1 MMKNRMILMVVNL
14 MIVVIVHAQDATTNQ
29 EIHALIDQYT
39 QARETKDTALLDRI
53 LAPDVD
59 QLVSSGTWRND
70 KKESMKGMLQ
80 SSQNNPGT
88 RKITIE
94 KVRMLNASSG
104 IVDTK
109 YEIENT
115 DGSTRKMWS
124 TFIVV
129 YHEDRWK
136 ISAIRNMLPAG

>member
-1 MMKNRMILMVVNL
+1 MVVNL

-53 LAPDVD
+53 LAPVVD

-94 KVRMLNASSG
+94 KVRMLNATSG

>member
-1 MMKNRMILMVVNL
+1 MVVNL
-14 MIVVIVHAQDATTNQ
+14 MIVATVHAQDAKTNQ
-29 EIHALIDQYT
+29 AIHSLIDQYT
-39 QARETKDTALLDRI
+39 QARETGDTVLLDGI

-59 QLVSSGTWRND
+59 QLVSSGTWRNN
-70 KKESMKGMLQ
+70 KKESMKGMLR

-88 RKITIE
+88 RIITIE
-94 KVRMLNASSG
+94 KVRMLNTSSA

-109 YEIENT
+109 YEIEND
-115 DGSTRKMWS
+115 DGSIRKMWS
-124 TFIVV
+124 TFVVV

>member
-1 MMKNRMILMVVNL
+1 MKNMMLLSMFYFI
-14 MIVVIVHAQDATTNQ
+14 IVLPVHAQDAATNQ
-29 EIHALIDQYT
+29 QIQALIDQYT

-53 LAPDVD
+53 LTPDVD
-59 QLVSSGTWRND
+59 QLVSSGTWRNN
-70 KKESMKGMLQ
+70 KEESISGMLR

-88 RKITIE
+88 RLITIE
-94 KVRMLNASSG
+94 KIRMLNDAAA

-109 YEIENT
+109 YEIENA
-115 DGSTRKMWS
+115 DGSVRRMWS

-129 YHEDRWK
+129 YHEERWK

>member
-1 MMKNRMILMVVNL
+1 MVVNL

-53 LAPDVD
+53 LAPVVD
-59 QLVSSGTWRND
+59 QLVSSGTWRNN

-94 KVRMLNASSG
+94 KVRMLNATSG